1 MSYLPIFMNL
11 GGRRCLVAGGGE
23 VGERRVAALLDAG
36 AIVRV
41 VSPDVTD
48 ELDRLAKSGAIEHRS
63 RRWQSGDL
71 EGCALAFAATD
82 DPELNRAI
90 AAEARS
96 LKIPVNV
103 ADEPGLCDFIM
114 PSVVGRGDLRIAV
127 STSGASPAFASRV
140 RRDLENLVGPEYE
153 VAVQILR
160 AARIHLRAHE
170 RDALERAR
178 ILQSLAF
185 SDIVD
190 LIRDANWAGVDRMLT
205 ESLGVGLDGLAI
217 ASHNLLRIA

>member
-114 PSVVGRGDLRIAV
+114 PSVVGRGNL
-127 STSGASPAFASRV
+127 GSPVPTPA
-140 RRDLENLVGPEYE
+140 
-153 VAVQILR
+153 Q
-160 AARIHLRAHE
+160 
-170 RDALERAR
+170 
-178 ILQSLAF
+178 
-185 SDIVD
+185 
-190 LIRDANWAGVDRMLT
+190 
-205 ESLGVGLDGLAI
+205 
-217 ASHNLLRIA
+217 